1 MFRLGVM
8 SFLLISLASCSYF
21 TPEAEP
27 EAIARVGEDFLFK
40 SDITE
45 LVAPGTVKEDSI
57 NIVHN
62 FINRW
67 ATQKLLIKAAEVNI
81 SKEQQVSFNQLIQQY
96 KADLYTKA
104 YLEEMVKRE
113 VDTVVS
119 NETLKKYYAE
129 NKENFRTSGSL
140 LKLRYIE
147 LPKDHPKFDLIKN
160 KFFEGR
166 KTDKKFWETYQLQLK
181 SSALND
187 SVWVEMNQVYQKLP
201 FITPENRERFV
212 SSGKSIQQSDS
223 LTVFF
228 VKIGQVIEKNEICPF
243 DYIRPTLKELII
255 NQRKLELIK
264 KIEKEIAEDA
274 IKNKKYEIYK

>member
-1 MFRLGVM
+1 M
-8 SFLLISLASCSYF
+8 
-21 TPEAEP
+21 
-27 EAIARVGEDFLFK
+27 
-40 SDITE
+40 
-45 LVAPGTVKEDSI
+45 
-57 NIVHN
+57 
-62 FINRW
+62 
-67 ATQKLLIKAAEVNI
+67 
-81 SKEQQVSFNQLIQQY
+81 
-96 KADLYTKA
+96 
-104 YLEEMVKRE
+104 
-113 VDTVVS
+113 
-119 NETLKKYYAE
+119 
-129 NKENFRTSGSL
+129 
-140 LKLRYIE
+140 
-147 LPKDHPKFDLIKN
+147 
-160 KFFEGR
+160 
-166 KTDKKFWETYQLQLK
+166 QLK

>member
-1 MFRLGVM
+1 MIRLGLI
-8 SFLLISLASCSYF
+8 SFLFFCLASCSYF
-21 TPEAEP
+21 TPKAEP
-27 EAIARVGEDFLFK
+27 EAIARVGDEFLFK
-40 SDITE
+40 SEIVE
-45 LVAPGTVKEDSI
+45 LVAPGTTKEDSI
-57 NIVHN
+57 GFVHN

-81 SKEQQVSFNQLIQQY
+81 SKEQQAIFNQLIQQY
-96 KADLYTKA
+96 KIDLYTKA

-113 VDTVVS
+113 VDTIVS
-119 NETLKKYYAE
+119 FETLKKYYAE
-129 NKENFRTSGSL
+129 HKDNFRTNGSL
-140 LKLRYIE
+140 LKLRYIQ
-147 LPKDHPKFDLIKN
+147 LPKDHPKFDLIKS
-160 KFFEGR
+160 KFFDGR
-166 KTDKKFWETYQLQLK
+166 KTDRKFWETYQLQLK

-201 FITPENRERFV
+201 FITPETRERFV
-212 SSGKSIQQSDS
+212 APGKTIQESDS

-274 IKNKKYEIYK
+274 IKNKKYEMY